1 MTSPTLPRPDRL
13 PWRDTPERYGLIS
26 RLLHW
31 GMAAL
36 ILWQFLGM
44 AVKITLGRV
53 PLAGFFVGLH
63 APVGVLLF
71 LLILTRIG
79 WTLAMRH
86 RRPAQATGLAG
97 LAARAGHAALYL
109 LMLVIPSL
117 ALLRAF
123 GSDRAF
129 SVFGVTLFPA
139 GGAPIEW
146 MVTAGHLLH
155 GTLAWTLCALVGG
168 HIAMTLLHQAL
179 WRDGT
184 LTRMAGRFSPARD
197 SH

>member
-63 APVGVLLF
+63 APMGVLLSVGRWPCA
-71 LLILTRIG
+71 T
-79 WTLAMRH
+79 AARH
-86 RRPAQATGLAG
+86 RRRGWRALPRGRAT
-97 LAARAGHAALYL
+97 RRS
-109 LMLVIPSL
+109 IS
-117 ALLRAF
+117 
-123 GSDRAF
+123 
-129 SVFGVTLFPA
+129 
-139 GGAPIEW
+139 
-146 MVTAGHLLH
+146 
-155 GTLAWTLCALVGG
+155 
-168 HIAMTLLHQAL
+168 
-179 WRDGT
+179 
-184 LTRMAGRFSPARD
+184 
-197 SH
+197 